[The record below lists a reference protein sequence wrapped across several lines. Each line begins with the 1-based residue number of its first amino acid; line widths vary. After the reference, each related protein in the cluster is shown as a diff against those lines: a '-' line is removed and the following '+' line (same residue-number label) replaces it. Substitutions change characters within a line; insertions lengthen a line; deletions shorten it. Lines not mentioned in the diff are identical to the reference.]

1 VGPPR
6 PPAPPPIK
14 GAGGTLLK
22 GDMEVIK
29 KAKLTAFELYNLR
42 DDLSQTKDLAQKE
55 PQRL

>member
-1 VGPPR
+1 MILAQCDPSVR
-6 PPAPPPIK
+6 

-29 KAKLTAFELYNLR
+29 KAKLTAFELYNFR

-55 PQRL
+55 P